1 MTNELTLKV
10 FIEDLAEVNKGNM
23 VGRWYDLTDAKEL
36 QAAVDFIGSVEEH
49 YISDYESEI
58 FDVWEHETVDEL
70 KELAKVYGFVKESV
84 EEFGVEAVK
93 EVVSWIDIQDAES
106 YVIATEH
113 LIKVEP
119 HVRDYE
125 YALGVHVYD
134 EYIEDTS
141 ADGIISRYFD
151 YEKYGRDLILSGD
164 FTYLGMHDDMFIFSD
179 ANML

>member
-1 MTNELTLKV
+1 MANELTLKV

-36 QAAVDFIGSVEEH
+36 QAAVDFIESVEEY

-58 FDVWEHETVDEL
+58 FDVWEHETADEL
-70 KELAKVYGFVKESV
+70 RELAKVYGFVKESV
-84 EEFGVEAVK
+84 KEFGVEAVK
-93 EVVSWIDIQDAES
+93 EFVSWIDIQDAES

-113 LIKVEP
+113 LVRVEP
-119 HVRDYE
+119 DVRDYE
-125 YALGVHVYD
+125 YALGAYAYD
-134 EYIEDTS
+134 EYVV
-141 ADGIISRYFD
+141 DGDVSDLFKNYFD

-164 FTYLGMHDDMFIFSD
+164 FVYLGMHDDMFIFSD